1 MLVLDETLK
10 WEDKIT
16 RKAVEHGS
24 HENLKNFISHCCRS
38 ARYSFD
44 ILKCGNTTC
53 ELCKPVRLPS
63 DIFSKLIHLPFPVPS
78 SDGHYQEF
86 IEAYTNPSSSEEH
99 RPSTS
104 AKQPR
109 KSVPIPTSVQHAK
122 NTNLMVQCEE
132 CAMQCLVYAEKK
144 LSVQLRKHL
153 EKKLKF
159 YTFLV
164 EQLLLI

>member
-99 RPSTS
+99 RPSAS
-104 AKQPR
+104 AKRPEKVFLFQL
-109 KSVPIPTSVQHAK
+109 VCNIPKTQTLWYNAK
-122 NTNLMVQCEE
+122 NVLCG
-132 CAMQCLVYAEKK
+132 A
-144 LSVQLRKHL
+144 
-153 EKKLKF
+153 
-159 YTFLV
+159 
-164 EQLLLI
+164 

>member
-1 MLVLDETLK
+1 MVLDETLK

-16 RKAVEHGS
+16 RKAVEHSS
-24 HENLKNFISHCCRS
+24 HEKLRSFISHCCRS
-38 ARYSFD
+38 GCYSFD

-78 SDGHYQEF
+78 TDGHYQPF
-86 IEAYTNPSSSEEH
+86 IEAYNKPSSSEEH
-99 RPSTS
+99 CPSAS
-104 AKQPR
+104 AKRPR

-132 CAMQCLVYAEKK
+132 CAMWRLVYAEKK
-144 LSVQLRKHL
+144 LSVQLRKRL
-153 EKKLKF
+153 EKKLHL
-159 YTFLV
+159 YTFFLWSKFC
-164 EQLLLI
+164 